1 MKRILSMAAAIA
13 VASSMALSASAAL
26 EVIPG
31 GKVFDAEY
39 YAAQN
44 PDVVAVVGTDTM
56 ALYNHYQQSG
66 QKEGRKPYDESL
78 YSQEDVKKFYAK
90 NYRRSSDKPIEVT
103 QILYLINSA
112 GGVSPVLLWTNN
124 TGKTIKYITFYMT
137 PYNAVDDPVTDEITG
152 KNTFACKETG
162 PIKSNNGL
170 GDYFYVVTSG
180 ISVVYNFDDDMPHY
194 YDGVFLYRTG
204 PASKYE
210 KIDSVDVNYPGLTF
224 SQISRWSNVWYNT
237 TTTDIHITK
246 VEIDFMDGT
255 HQTLNN
261 IGAPICHKITCWE
274 AG

>member
-44 PDVVAVVGTDTM
+44 PDVAAVVGTDTM

-137 PYNAVDDPVTDEITG
+137 PYNAVDDPVTDEITE
-152 KNTFACKETG
+152 KK
-162 PIKSNNGL
+162 
-170 GDYFYVVTSG
+170 YVC
-180 ISVVYNFDDDMPHY
+180 M
-194 YDGVFLYRTG
+194 
-204 PASKYE
+204 
-210 KIDSVDVNYPGLTF
+210 
-224 SQISRWSNVWYNT
+224 
-237 TTTDIHITK
+237 
-246 VEIDFMDGT
+246 
-255 HQTLNN
+255 
-261 IGAPICHKITCWE
+261 
-274 AG
+274 